1 MRPTPVQLRVLWMA
15 SLAAMPC
22 GAVAH
27 IILWFW
33 EWERESIYLPA
44 TTYMTLAMCYMAV
57 VLTIIQILAFRR
69 PLRDPNSPW
78 GIFARRKPGK
88 LWELMLVIALI
99 APIHP
104 LLARFQSE
112 RERIRAA
119 QTLKWDQTEAL
130 IKRVFRNG
138 EFEPLE
144 EAARLEA
151 LAAESLAKDARGEAW
166 ESVTWAERSKM
177 YAEDAVLLRK
187 GAAHRAELR
196 RQSEEYRAQLELG
209 SSKDEGR

>member
-1 MRPTPVQLRVLWMA
+1 MVY
-15 SLAAMPC
+15 LAAFLC
-22 GAVAH
+22 TAVGH

-33 EWERESIYLPA
+33 EWERGSIYLPA

-57 VLTIIQILAFRR
+57 VLPIFQILASRR
-69 PLRDPNSPW
+69 PLRNPDSPW
-78 GIFARRKPGK
+78 GIFAQRKPGK

-99 APIHP
+99 APIYP
-104 LLARFQSE
+104 LLAQSQSE

-119 QTLKWDQTEAL
+119 LTFKWDQTEAL

-138 EFEPLE
+138 EVEPLE

-151 LAAESLAKDARGEAW
+151 LAAESLAKDARGESW

-177 YAEDAVLLRK
+177 YAEDAVLLRE

-196 RQSEEYRAQLELG
+196 RQSEEYRAKLELG